1 MTEHEFEYWQAVMER
16 SAHHWME
23 DDVTRLNGK
32 GELYYTGGES
42 GMYMRLYP
50 DGKLSVGRYEDA
62 FPHIGEALFK
72 CAAEHQFESF
82 DEASIA
88 ACKLGG
94 QKFLVDL
101 FSDGGVRETLVEPQE
116 QNFGS
121 FEMKM

>member
-1 MTEHEFEYWQAVMER
+1 MLYEVAKAVKALIESNFNGVEF
-16 SAHHWME
+16 
-23 DDVTRLNGK
+23 
-32 GELYYTGGES
+32 
-42 GMYMRLYP
+42 
-50 DGKLSVGRYEDA
+50 YE
-62 FPHIGEALFK
+62 G
-72 CAAEHQFESF
+72 QFESF

-101 FSDGGVRETLVEPQE
+101 FSDSGVREALAEPQE

>member
-1 MTEHEFEYWQAVMER
+1 
-16 SAHHWME
+16 
-23 DDVTRLNGK
+23 LNGK

-72 CAAEHQFESF
+72 CEAEHQFESF

-101 FSDGGVRETLVEPQE
+101 FSDSGVREALAEPQE